1 MYFGKAL
8 LLLGIQAQT
17 NTVYLHTS
25 ADIRRKKTQKTET
38 SSIFTAART
47 AARASVGER
56 VAQVCHLLLG
66 LERSLP
72 AGIWPVHRQLV
83 EAVGLEDLSGGVGSG
98 LTASRWAAVARFPHE
113 VDTAVDGTIRQHGAR
128 LLHRGGRQN
137 I

>member
-1 MYFGKAL
+1 M
-8 LLLGIQAQT
+8 QT
-17 NTVYLHTS
+17 SDKKKNT
-25 ADIRRKKTQKTET
+25 KTET
-38 SSIFTAART
+38 SSIFIAART

-72 AGIWPVHRQLV
+72 AGIWPVHGQLV

-98 LTASRWAAVARFPHE
+98 LTASRWAAVARLPHE
-113 VDTAVDGTIRQHGAR
+113 VNTAVDGTIRQHGAR
-128 LLHRGGRQN
+128 LLHRGRRQN